1 MKTIY
6 RILLASTALL
16 AVSQFA
22 SAQEDWS
29 IDGQIK
35 DPKDHVS
42 TLTWPKD
49 TGVQLPAGTDFG
61 YSKNISSPQ
70 KDGTYW
76 IKLESF
82 ATGSATMIEA
92 SVPADI
98 VLVLD
103 VSSSMFADRGSAKNY
118 YLDIEY
124 VNNNIRSGDGGPL
137 PFTYKNLNGLDGQFF
152 YMIDGQNRPE
162 SRREVHAETTGSG
175 NNKRYFLYYQ
185 DTDGKHYFNVDGS
198 VVSPVN
204 NKPTGVTRETD
215 VLFHGTLVH
224 YRVKQRIDALREAVK
239 AFIGVIDHND
249 LYEDETFDHPR
260 GGSVSDANRLGN
272 RISIITF
279 ASADHVDVQNS
290 LGEGSLSGG
299 KAAQLIADVDSYRLY
314 SGTRQDEGLKKAYQ
328 QFVNYVDATRMEAA
342 TRTVVLFTDGD
353 PYASGITTATLYD
366 NGISEAQKL
375 KKKDNSA
382 TQDTIEG
389 YGATVFSVGL
399 FSNKPATNGNVWK
412 FMNYMSSNAPNAS
425 NMSTPGTEWDSTK
438 GFYKDASDESVDL
451 SSVFTEIA
459 HQSGG
464 STAKLNASSANV
476 DVVSNSFILPPG
488 TDTENIESVVK
499 VFVAKLEK
507 IENGNYKFYKE
518 YLAGHAP
525 DDYTYRELDADGAP
539 FGSPKKV
546 DAGIS
551 VSLNGTREIKVK
563 GFDYRS
569 CFCGTVIGED
579 NSVTYQGYKLIIM
592 IPIKMNP
599 EAVGGPNVE
608 TNGAGSGIFIK
619 DGDATAFVP
628 YKSPTV
634 SLPVNIHIT
643 KTGLEGGESAKFKIE
658 RAILP
663 EGENVNV
670 ASLTDWT
677 YVTTVF
683 VTKRKGS
690 TTDPI
695 VKIKG
700 LPANIEV
707 TEGTGDSATTTEKNV
722 VYRITEEKWSWS
734 YTAKTA
740 PKYTA
745 TMNITNPFTFDN
757 EKKENIDVL
766 IKHAE
771 SKATNSFKPKAD
783 GSTVGDVKYDDS
795 KTNTRP

>member
-103 VSSSMFADRGSAKNY
+103 VSSSMCTARGSKWDYYIDVDFVSNHMNTSNGGNEPFTYTNIHNDENNIYYLAPGAENNETNRRPVRAESYRNRYYLY
-118 YLDIEY
+118 YLDA
-124 VNNNIRSGDGGPL
+124 DG
-137 PFTYKNLNGLDGQFF
+137 
-152 YMIDGQNRPE
+152 
-162 SRREVHAETTGSG
+162 TT
-175 NNKRYFLYYQ
+175 R
-185 DTDGKHYFNVDGS
+185 HYLNVDGS
-198 VVSPVN
+198 VVTPAGDRPSS
-204 NKPTGVTRETD
+204 GVSGASTRIYNG
-215 VLFHGTLVH
+215 VLIH
-224 YRVKQRIDALREAVK
+224 YRRQQRIDALRTAVN
-239 AFIGVIDHND
+239 AFIDVIDHND
-249 LYEDETFDHPR
+249 LYEDETNDHPR
-260 GGSVSDANRLGN
+260 TGGRLGN

-279 ASADHVDVQNS
+279 ASADNVTVLNNLNVGD
-290 LGEGSLSGG
+290 LGNG
-299 KAAQLIADVDSYRLY
+299 KAAELKNKVNQARLY
-314 SGTRQDEGLKKAYQ
+314 SGTRQDEGLKAANL
-328 QFVNYVDATRMEAA
+328 QFENYVNSVRMETS

-353 PYASGITTATLYD
+353 PYASGVDDSVLYNNAITATLKAKTKNNGYD
-366 NGISEAQKL
+366 
-375 KKKDNSA
+375 
-382 TQDTIEG
+382 
-389 YGATVFSVGL
+389 ATVYTVGL
-399 FSNKPATNGNVWK
+399 FSQTYGENDEIWK
-412 FMNYMSSNAPNAS
+412 FMQYASSNAPKAS
-425 NMSTPGTEWDSTK
+425 SMTSPGE
-438 GFYKDASDESVDL
+438 GFNKNGGYYKDATSETVDL
-451 SSVFTEIA
+451 TSVFTEIA

-464 STAKLNASSANV
+464 STAQLNASSANV

-488 TDTENIESVVK
+488 TNTDNIESVVK

-507 IENGNYKFYKE
+507 IENGQYKFYKE
-518 YLAGHAP
+518 YLVGHAP
-525 DDYTYRELDADGAP
+525 DNYTYRELDEDGAP
-539 FGSPKKV
+539 TGSPKKV

-569 CFCGTVIGED
+569 CFCGTVTGED

-619 DGDATAFVP
+619 DGDAAAFVP

-734 YTAKTA
+734 YTPKTD

-757 EKKENIDVL
+757 KKKENIDVL

>member
-103 VSSSMFADRGSAKNY
+103 VSSSMCTARGSKWDYYIDVDFVSNHMNTSNGGNEPFTYTNIHNDENNIYYLAPGAENNETNRRPVRAESHENRYYLY
-118 YLDIEY
+118 YLDA
-124 VNNNIRSGDGGPL
+124 DGR
-137 PFTYKNLNGLDGQFF
+137 T
-152 YMIDGQNRPE
+152 R
-162 SRREVHAETTGSG
+162 
-175 NNKRYFLYYQ
+175 
-185 DTDGKHYFNVDGS
+185 HYLNVDGS
-198 VVSPVN
+198 VVTPAGNRPSS
-204 NKPTGVTRETD
+204 GVSGASTRIYNG
-215 VLFHGTLVH
+215 VLIH
-224 YRVKQRIDALREAVK
+224 YRHQQRIDALRTAVN
-239 AFIGVIDHND
+239 AFIDVIDHND
-249 LYEDETFDHPR
+249 QYEDETNDHPR
-260 GGSVSDANRLGN
+260 ASRLGN

-279 ASADHVDVQNS
+279 ASADNVTVLNNLNVGD
-290 LGEGSLSGG
+290 LGNG
-299 KAAQLIADVDSYRLY
+299 KAAELKKKVNQARLY
-314 SGTRQDEGLKKAYQ
+314 SGTRQDEGLKAANL
-328 QFVNYVDATRMEAA
+328 QFENYVNSVRMETS

-353 PYASGITTATLYD
+353 PYASGVDDSVLYNNAITATLKAKTKNNGYD
-366 NGISEAQKL
+366 
-375 KKKDNSA
+375 
-382 TQDTIEG
+382 
-389 YGATVFSVGL
+389 ATVYTVGL
-399 FSNKPATNGNVWK
+399 FSQTYGESSEIWK
-412 FMNYMSSNAPNAS
+412 FMQYASSNAPKAS
-425 NMSTPGTEWDSTK
+425 SMTSPGE
-438 GFYKDASDESVDL
+438 GFNKNGGYYKDATSETVDL
-451 SSVFTEIA
+451 TSVFTEIA

-464 STAKLNASSANV
+464 STAQLNASSANV

-488 TDTENIESVVK
+488 TNTDNIESVVK

-507 IENGNYKFYKE
+507 IENGQYKFYKE
-518 YLAGHAP
+518 YLVGHAP
-525 DDYTYRELDADGAP
+525 DNYTYRELDEDGAP
-539 FGSPKKV
+539 TGSPKKV

-569 CFCGTVIGED
+569 CFCGTLTGED

-619 DGDATAFVP
+619 DGDAAAFVP

-707 TEGTGDSATTTEKNV
+707 TEGTGDSATTTQKNV

-734 YTAKTA
+734 YTPKTD

-757 EKKENIDVL
+757 KKKENIDVL

>member
-103 VSSSMFADRGSAKNY
+103 VSSSMCTARGSKWDYYIDVDFVSNHMNTSNGGNEPFTYTNIHNDENNIYYLAPGAENNETNRRPVRAESYRNRYYLY
-118 YLDIEY
+118 YLDA
-124 VNNNIRSGDGGPL
+124 DG
-137 PFTYKNLNGLDGQFF
+137 
-152 YMIDGQNRPE
+152 
-162 SRREVHAETTGSG
+162 TT
-175 NNKRYFLYYQ
+175 R
-185 DTDGKHYFNVDGS
+185 HYLNVDGS
-198 VVSPVN
+198 VVTPAGDRPSS
-204 NKPTGVTRETD
+204 GVSGASTRIYNG
-215 VLFHGTLVH
+215 VLIH
-224 YRVKQRIDALREAVK
+224 YRRQQRIDALRTAVN
-239 AFIGVIDHND
+239 AFIDVIDHND
-249 LYEDETFDHPR
+249 LYEDETNDHPR
-260 GGSVSDANRLGN
+260 TGGRLGN

-279 ASADHVDVQNS
+279 ASADNVTVLNNLNVGD
-290 LGEGSLSGG
+290 LGNG
-299 KAAQLIADVDSYRLY
+299 KAAELKNKVNQARLY
-314 SGTRQDEGLKKAYQ
+314 SGTRQDEGLKAANL
-328 QFVNYVDATRMEAA
+328 QFENYVNSVRMETS

-353 PYASGITTATLYD
+353 PYASGVDDSVLYNNAITATLKAKTKNNGYD
-366 NGISEAQKL
+366 
-375 KKKDNSA
+375 
-382 TQDTIEG
+382 
-389 YGATVFSVGL
+389 ATVYTVGL
-399 FSNKPATNGNVWK
+399 FSQTYGENDEIWK
-412 FMNYMSSNAPNAS
+412 FMQYASSNAPKAS
-425 NMSTPGTEWDSTK
+425 SMTSPGE
-438 GFYKDASDESVDL
+438 GFNKNGGYYKDATSETVDL
-451 SSVFTEIA
+451 TSVFTEIA

-464 STAKLNASSANV
+464 STAQLNASSANV

-488 TDTENIESVVK
+488 TNTDNIESVVK

-507 IENGNYKFYKE
+507 IENGQYKFYKE
-518 YLAGHAP
+518 YLVGHAP
-525 DDYTYRELDADGAP
+525 DNYTYRELDEDGAP
-539 FGSPKKV
+539 TGSPKKV

-569 CFCGTVIGED
+569 CFCGTVTGED

-619 DGDATAFVP
+619 DGDAAAFVP

-734 YTAKTA
+734 YTPKTD

-757 EKKENIDVL
+757 KKKENIDVL

-783 GSTVGDVKYDDS
+783 GSTAGDVKYDDS